1 MAEKRM
7 FSKKIIDTDWFM
19 DMPASTQNLYFHLS
33 MRADDDGFVASPKR
47 IIKLIGAS
55 DDDYKVL
62 IAKKFIIP
70 FDSGICV
77 IKDWRINNYLRN
89 DRYTETIYK
98 QEKSL
103 LKLNENNEYELG
115 IPNGIPQVA
124 SINSI
129 SNTISSTISNSSN
142 NYSNSNNKEED
153 DSTLSN
159 KLNKI
164 GIEVKE
170 IYDYWQEKKIKKHQ
184 VLSEKI
190 IKQIKQAL
198 KTYDIDIIKQAIDRY
213 EMVLHDNDYYFDTVW
228 GLDKFLKQSNA
239 LPEFLDDGD
248 KWISY
253 QNKKSK
259 QPKPQVKTG
268 GDAIDELLRQEF
280 EKERSEQGEILI

>member
-55 DDDYKVL
+55 EDDYKVL
-62 IAKKFIIP
+62 VIKKFVIP

-98 QEKSL
+98 QEKNNL
-103 LKLNENNEYELG
+103 IVNENGEYELG
-115 IPNGIPQVA
+115 IPNGIPLVA

-129 SNTISSTISNSSN
+129 SNTISGSSN
-142 NYSNSNNKEED
+142 NYSNSNNKEEY
-153 DSTLSN
+153 DSTLNN

-164 GIEVKE
+164 GIEVKT
-170 IYDYWQEKKIKKHQ
+170 IYDYWQSKKIKKHQ

-190 IKQIKQAL
+190 INIIKQAL
-198 KTYDIDIIKQAIDRY
+198 KTYDIDAIKQAIDRY
-213 EMVLHDNDYYFDTVW
+213 EEVLHDNDYYFDTVW

-259 QPKPQVKTG
+259 QPKTTVKTG
-268 GDAIDELLRQEF
+268 GDAIDELLRQEL
-280 EKERSEQGEILI
+280 EKEMNEQGEIVI